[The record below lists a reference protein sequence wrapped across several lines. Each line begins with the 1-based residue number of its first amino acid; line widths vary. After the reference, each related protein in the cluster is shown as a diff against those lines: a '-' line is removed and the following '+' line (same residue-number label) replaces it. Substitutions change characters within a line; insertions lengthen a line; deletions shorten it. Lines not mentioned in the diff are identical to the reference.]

1 MENNSNISVIMRT
14 KNEERWIG
22 HSIQSVLE
30 LITKPEIIVI
40 DNMSEDRTIEIVKHF
55 QQDPELNSEKSSNYT
70 NIKIHYIKDYSPGK
84 SLNLGVKCSSN
95 DYILTLS
102 SHCVVKKFN
111 KVKHIKDL
119 ENHLC
124 IFGNQI
130 PIWEGKK
137 INKRYISLPEWKI
150 EDITNDFVTIDD
162 ITTNLQYYQAQF
174 RIKIR
179 RRHSIYICNIGL
191 WMFLIS
197 LLAFVGFSI
206 DKDNYADR
214 LHYLIALL
222 LTGVG
227 FRWII

>member
-70 NIKIHYIKDYSPGK
+70 SIKIHYIKDYSPGK

-111 KVKHIKDL
+111 KAKHIKDL

-137 INKRYISLPEWKI
+137 INKRYIWSHFVNAEVVNMFSEMENRYFLHNGIAFYKKETLINYPFDPHLVGKEDRYWANNIIQKKHNILYDPLMEAEHHYTIHGNTWK
-150 EDITNDFVTIDD
+150 
-162 ITTNLQYYQAQF
+162 
-174 RIKIR
+174 
-179 RRHSIYICNIGL
+179 GL
-191 WMFLIS
+191 
-197 LLAFVGFSI
+197 G
-206 DKDNYADR
+206 
-214 LHYLIALL
+214 
-222 LTGVG
+222 
-227 FRWII
+227 